1 MASELN
7 AIPDNLNNTALD
19 PQLARQNMTSVL
31 IVDDEQGI
39 RRFLQKGLNGIFG
52 LIDVVDSVEMADELR
67 QRCHYDL
74 LIVDIRLPGRSGV
87 EWVTDLR
94 EQGSMTSVI
103 FMTAYADLEIAIEA
117 LRAGAAD
124 FMTKPFRMEQMLS
137 AVKRCMEH
145 QKMLRENYVLRRQI
159 EIYSNM
165 SGMIGNCTA
174 FKKVCALVKQVAP
187 VPSTVLIEGETGT
200 GKELVAHAIH
210 KTSGRTGSFVP
221 VNCGA
226 MSAELLESE
235 LFGHCK
241 GSFTGAHSSREGLFS
256 YANGGTLF
264 LDEIG
269 EMPLSMQTH
278 LLRVLQERSIR
289 PVGANKET
297 PVDVR
302 VLAATNKNL
311 EELVERGLFR
321 QDLFY
326 RLNVLSI
333 EIPPLRERK
342 EDLVMLAQHFWSSL
356 SNEMG
361 IETPKMDEEEFEAL
375 SRYEWPGNIRELKNV
390 IERSLLLNIKPIKCI
405 AGSIADEIEQD
416 KQDSNKEAIGSS
428 LEAIE
433 KQHIL
438 KVLSQEKGNKTAAAR
453 VLGVSRKTLER
464 KAKAWA

>member
-7 AIPDNLNNTALD
+7 VQPDNLNNTELNSQ
-19 PQLARQNMTSVL
+19 PERHNMTSVL

-39 RRFLQKGLNGIFG
+39 RRFLQKGLSDIFG

-87 EWVTDLR
+87 DWVTDLR

-145 QKMLRENYVLRRQI
+145 QKMLRENYVLRRQV

-165 SGMIGNCTA
+165 SGMIGNCNA
-174 FKKVCALVKQVAP
+174 FKKVCDLVKQVAP

-210 KTSGRTGSFVP
+210 MASGRTGSFVP
-221 VNCGA
+221 INCGA
-226 MSAELLESE
+226 MSADLLESE

-241 GSFTGAHSSREGLFS
+241 GAFTGAHSSREGLFS

-297 PVDVR
+297 PIDVR

-311 EELVERGLFR
+311 EKLVETGEFR

-333 EIPPLRERK
+333 RIPPLRERK

-356 SNEMG
+356 ANEMG
-361 IETPKMDEEEFEAL
+361 IEMPDVSETDFVAL
-375 SRYEWPGNIRELKNV
+375 SRYEWPGNIRELRNV

-405 AGSIADEIEQD
+405 AGPLGDEVEQPA
-416 KQDSNKEAIGSS
+416 QDMGSESIGSS
-428 LEAIE
+428 LDAIE

-438 KVLSQEKGNKTAAAR
+438 KILGQENGNKTAAAR